1 MPHERWTRWE
11 LAHKRPRQVGANP
24 KGIFDRTAIGFRSTP
39 VRVEIE
45 RGRVAFF
52 SQVIGATNPIHWD
65 AGVARAAGFAD
76 VVAPATFAAVIDAAA
91 NEQRVRQNEKSILA
105 VINCDRGFLHGEE
118 RYDYHGLILAG
129 ETLVV
134 ECEVADFEDKKGG
147 ALELAHLKST
157 IRHEK
162 RGLLVSMTRSLIH
175 RLA

>member
-1 MPHERWTRWE
+1 MNGGPAGNLRISGRARWVQIRKDF
-11 LAHKRPRQVGANP
+11 H
-24 KGIFDRTAIGFRSTP
+24 RTAIGFLSTP

-134 ECEVADFEDKKGG
+134 ECEVADFEDKRGRRSRAG
-147 ALELAHLKST
+147 TLE
-157 IRHEK
+157 
-162 RGLLVSMTRSLIH
+162 VDD
-175 RLA
+175 